1 MKKKIT
7 ASVVAFALA
16 LALPTAAFAVE
27 KSIEASPTADG
38 YLQAAVNA
46 NGIGNVNITGAE
58 DVSVK
63 TVDTP
68 EAGIAAVEASLAAK
82 IAEATAGTNL
92 SQDEKDAIAKEM
104 RDNFY
109 GTSDSVDING
119 NVVEGEAGYLDKF
132 NEKVAE
138 IEAGEGEYKGAQ
150 LITDLVLSGDVEG
163 TAIVRVF
170 LTGANAQEG
179 MTVTYV
185 ILHETQAPEYKTVT
199 VGANGMVMIEGLT
212 EFSYVQ
218 FYATPYANVGEG
230 GTIDD
235 GTTPVVPGDDIIDN
249 GSDSSDDN
257 GSDNVVDGENADKVT
272 DEDATPAGKSPKT
285 GF

>member
-27 KSIEASPTADG
+27 KSIEASPVAGAD
-38 YLQAAVNA
+38 YVQAAVNA
-46 NGIGNVNITGAE
+46 NGIGNVNVQGAE
-58 DVSVK
+58 DVTVK

-68 EAGIAAVEASLAAK
+68 EAGIADVEASLAAK
-82 IAEATAGTNL
+82 IAEATKGTNL
-92 SQDEKDAIAKEM
+92 SQDEKDAIAKKM
-104 RDNFY
+104 REDFY
-109 GTSDSVDING
+109 GTDDSVDING
-119 NVVEGEAGYLDKF
+119 NVVEGEKGYLDKF

-138 IEAGEGEYKGAQ
+138 IEKGEGEYKGAQ
-150 LITDLVLSGDVEG
+150 LITDLVLTGDVEG
-163 TAIVRVF
+163 TATVRVF
-170 LTGANAQEG
+170 LNSANAQEG

-199 VGANGMVMIEGLT
+199 VGANGMVLIEGLT

-218 FYATPYANVGEG
+218 FYATPYATAGQG
-230 GTIDD
+230 GAIDGD
-235 GTTPVVPGDDIIDN
+235 TTDQPIVDN
-249 GSDSSDDN
+249 GTDN
-257 GSDNVVDGENADKVT
+257 GTDNVVDGDNVDKVT
-272 DEDATPAGKSPKT
+272 DEDVTPAGKSPKT

>member
-68 EAGIAAVEASLAAK
+68 EAGIADVEASLAAK

-109 GTSDSVDING
+109 GTPDSVDING

-163 TAIVRVF
+163 TATVRVF

-230 GTIDD
+230 GTIDG
-235 GTTPVVPGDDIIDN
+235 GTTPVVPGDDIVDN
-249 GSDSSDDN
+249 GSDDN